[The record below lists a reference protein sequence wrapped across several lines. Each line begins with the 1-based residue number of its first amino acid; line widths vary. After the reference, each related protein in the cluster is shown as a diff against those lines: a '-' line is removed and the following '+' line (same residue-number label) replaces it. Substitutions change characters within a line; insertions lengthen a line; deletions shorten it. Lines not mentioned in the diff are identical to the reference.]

1 MNSAGQ
7 CVDGIC
13 SGIGTGVETIDQD
26 EWPTRKKDMGTG
38 NK

>member
-13 SGIGTGVETIDQD
+13 SGIGTEVETIDQD
-26 EWPTRKKDMGTG
+26 EWPTRKKDIRAA
-38 NK
+38 KK